1 MKQGLQLRLSQQLAM
16 TPQLQQAIR
25 LLQLSTLEL
34 QQELQQALE
43 SNPLLEQ
50 TDIHDEIA
58 TQETQD
64 SEGLDTAEALEQKE
78 MPDELPLDA
87 SWDEIYT
94 AGTPSGT
101 GTDYIDDELPVYQG
115 ETTQSLQ
122 DYLMWQVELTPF
134 SDTDRAIAT
143 AIVDAVDDTGYL
155 TVTVQDILDGMGDS
169 DGDIGL
175 EEIEAVLKR
184 VQRFD
189 PVGVAARDLRDCLL
203 IQLSQFSAETPFLA
217 QARQIVSDH
226 LDLLAN
232 HDFRS
237 LMRVTRLKEDVLK
250 EAVNLIQSLDP
261 RPGQSIQTGEPEYV
275 IPDVLVRKHN
285 GRWTVELNADSI
297 PRLKINQQY
306 AAMSGSARN
315 ESDSQFIRSNLQEA
329 KWLIKSLESRN
340 DTLLRVSRCIVEQQ
354 QAFFEQGEEYMKPM
368 VLADIAQAVE
378 MHESTIS
385 RVTTQKY
392 LHSPRGIFEL
402 KYFFS
407 SHVNTEGGGEASS
420 TAIRALVKKL
430 IAAENPAKPLSDS
443 KLTSMLSEQ
452 GSWWPAVPL
461 RSIENLYPYRRQTSA
476 NSWSDPTDKEDTMQ
490 LNITGQNVE
499 ITEALREFVNT
510 KFAKLEQYFERI
522 NQVYIVLKVE
532 KVTQVADATLHVNGG
547 ELHASSEG
555 QDMYA
560 AIDGLIDKLARQL
573 TKHKD
578 KLKQH

>member
-50 TDIHDEIA
+50 IDTHEEID
-58 TQETQD
+58 TRETQD
-64 SEGLDTAEALEQKE
+64 SETLDTADALEQKE
-78 MPDELPLDA
+78 MPEELPLDA
-87 SWDEIYT
+87 SWDTIYT

-101 GTDYIDDELPVYQG
+101 SGDYIDDELPVYQG
-115 ETTQSLQ
+115 ETTQTLQ
-122 DYLMWQVELTPF
+122 DYLMWQVELIPF

-143 AIVDAVDDTGYL
+143 SIVDAVDETGYL
-155 TVTVQDILDGMGDS
+155 TVPLEDILESMGD
-169 DGDIGL
+169 
-175 EEIEAVLKR
+175 EEIDIDEVEAVLKR
-184 VQRFD
+184 IQRFD
-189 PVGVAARDLRDCLL
+189 PVGVAAKDLRDCLL
-203 IQLSQFSAETPFLA
+203 IQLSQFDKTTPWLEE
-217 QARQIVSDH
+217 ARLIISDH

-232 HDFRS
+232 HDFRT

-285 GRWTVELNADSI
+285 GHWTVELNSDSI
-297 PRLKINQQY
+297 PRLQINQHY
-306 AAMSGSARN
+306 ASMCNNARN
-315 ESDSQFIRSNLQEA
+315 DGDSQFIRSNLQDA

-443 KLTSMLSEQ
+443 KLTSLLSEQ
-452 GSWWPAVPL
+452 GIMVARRTVAKYRESL
-461 RSIENLYPYRRQTSA
+461 SIPPSNQR
-476 NSWSDPTDKEDTMQ
+476 KQ
-490 LNITGQNVE
+490 LV
-499 ITEALREFVNT
+499 
-510 KFAKLEQYFERI
+510 
-522 NQVYIVLKVE
+522 
-532 KVTQVADATLHVNGG
+532 
-547 ELHASSEG
+547 
-555 QDMYA
+555 
-560 AIDGLIDKLARQL
+560 
-573 TKHKD
+573 
-578 KLKQH
+578 

>member
-50 TDIHDEIA
+50 IDTHEEID
-58 TQETQD
+58 TRETQD
-64 SEGLDTAEALEQKE
+64 SETLDTADALEQKE
-78 MPDELPLDA
+78 MPEELPLDA
-87 SWDEIYT
+87 SWDTIYT
-94 AGTPSGT
+94 AGTPSGAS
-101 GTDYIDDELPVYQG
+101 GDYIDDELPVYQG
-115 ETTQSLQ
+115 ETTQTLQ
-122 DYLMWQVELTPF
+122 DYLMWQVQLTPF

-143 AIVDAVDDTGYL
+143 SIVDAVDETGYL
-155 TVTVQDILDGMGDS
+155 TVPLEDILESIGD
-169 DGDIGL
+169 
-175 EEIEAVLKR
+175 EEIDIDEVEAVLKR
-184 VQRFD
+184 IQRFD
-189 PVGVAARDLRDCLL
+189 PVGVAAKDLRDCLL
-203 IQLSQFSAETPFLA
+203 IQLSQFDKTTPWLEE
-217 QARQIVSDH
+217 ARLIISDH

-232 HDFRS
+232 HDFRT

-285 GRWTVELNADSI
+285 GHWTVELNSDSI
-297 PRLKINQQY
+297 PRLQINQHY
-306 AAMSGSARN
+306 ASMCNNARN
-315 ESDSQFIRSNLQEA
+315 DGDSQFIRSNLQDA

-443 KLTSMLSEQ
+443 KLTSLLSEQ
-452 GSWWPAVPL
+452 GIMVARRTVAKYRESL
-461 RSIENLYPYRRQTSA
+461 SIPPSNQR
-476 NSWSDPTDKEDTMQ
+476 KQ
-490 LNITGQNVE
+490 LV
-499 ITEALREFVNT
+499 
-510 KFAKLEQYFERI
+510 
-522 NQVYIVLKVE
+522 
-532 KVTQVADATLHVNGG
+532 
-547 ELHASSEG
+547 
-555 QDMYA
+555 
-560 AIDGLIDKLARQL
+560 
-573 TKHKD
+573 
-578 KLKQH
+578 

>member
-50 TDIHDEIA
+50 IDTHEEID
-58 TQETQD
+58 TRETQD
-64 SEGLDTAEALEQKE
+64 SETLDTADALEQKE
-78 MPDELPLDA
+78 MPEELPLDA
-87 SWDEIYT
+87 SWDTIYT

-101 GTDYIDDELPVYQG
+101 SGDYIDDELPVYQG
-115 ETTQSLQ
+115 ETTQTLQ
-122 DYLMWQVELTPF
+122 DYLMRQVELTPF

-143 AIVDAVDDTGYL
+143 SIVDAVDDTGYL
-155 TVTVQDILDGMGDS
+155 TVPLEDILESMGD
-169 DGDIGL
+169 
-175 EEIEAVLKR
+175 EEIDIDEVEAVLKR
-184 VQRFD
+184 IQRFD
-189 PVGVAARDLRDCLL
+189 PVGVAAKDLRDCLL
-203 IQLSQFSAETPFLA
+203 IQLSQFDKTTPWLEE
-217 QARQIVSDH
+217 ARLIISDH

-232 HDFRS
+232 HDFRT

-285 GRWTVELNADSI
+285 GHWTVELNSDSI
-297 PRLKINQQY
+297 PRLQINQHY
-306 AAMSGSARN
+306 ASMCNNARN
-315 ESDSQFIRSNLQEA
+315 DGDSQFIRSNLQDA

-443 KLTSMLSEQ
+443 KLTSLLSEQ
-452 GSWWPAVPL
+452 GIMVARRTVAKYRESL
-461 RSIENLYPYRRQTSA
+461 SIPPSNQR
-476 NSWSDPTDKEDTMQ
+476 KQ
-490 LNITGQNVE
+490 LV
-499 ITEALREFVNT
+499 
-510 KFAKLEQYFERI
+510 
-522 NQVYIVLKVE
+522 
-532 KVTQVADATLHVNGG
+532 
-547 ELHASSEG
+547 
-555 QDMYA
+555 
-560 AIDGLIDKLARQL
+560 
-573 TKHKD
+573 
-578 KLKQH
+578 

>member
-50 TDIHDEIA
+50 IDTHEEID
-58 TQETQD
+58 TRETQD
-64 SEGLDTAEALEQKE
+64 SETLDTADALEQKE
-78 MPDELPLDA
+78 MPEELPLDA
-87 SWDEIYT
+87 SWDTIYT

-101 GTDYIDDELPVYQG
+101 SGDYIDDELPIYQG
-115 ETTQSLQ
+115 ETTQTLQ

-143 AIVDAVDDTGYL
+143 SIVDAVDDTGYL
-155 TVTVQDILDGMGDS
+155 TVPLEDILESMGD
-169 DGDIGL
+169 
-175 EEIEAVLKR
+175 EEIDIDEVEAVLKR
-184 VQRFD
+184 IQRFD
-189 PVGVAARDLRDCLL
+189 PVGVAAKDLRDCLL
-203 IQLSQFSAETPFLA
+203 IQLSQFDKTTPWLEE
-217 QARQIVSDH
+217 ARLIISDH

-232 HDFRS
+232 HDFRT

-285 GRWTVELNADSI
+285 GHWTVELNSDSI
-297 PRLKINQQY
+297 PRLQINQHY
-306 AAMSGSARN
+306 ASMCNNARN
-315 ESDSQFIRSNLQEA
+315 DGDSQFIRSNLQDA

-385 RVTTQKY
+385 RVTTQ
-392 LHSPRGIFEL
+392 
-402 KYFFS
+402 
-407 SHVNTEGGGEASS
+407 NTCIVHEAF
-420 TAIRALVKKL
+420 
-430 IAAENPAKPLSDS
+430 
-443 KLTSMLSEQ
+443 
-452 GSWWPAVPL
+452 
-461 RSIENLYPYRRQTSA
+461 
-476 NSWSDPTDKEDTMQ
+476 
-490 LNITGQNVE
+490 LN
-499 ITEALREFVNT
+499 
-510 KFAKLEQYFERI
+510 
-522 NQVYIVLKVE
+522 
-532 KVTQVADATLHVNGG
+532 
-547 ELHASSEG
+547 
-555 QDMYA
+555 
-560 AIDGLIDKLARQL
+560 
-573 TKHKD
+573 
-578 KLKQH
+578 

>member
-50 TDIHDEIA
+50 IDTHEEID
-58 TQETQD
+58 TRETQD
-64 SEGLDTAEALEQKE
+64 SETLDTADALEQKE
-78 MPDELPLDA
+78 MPEELPLDA
-87 SWDEIYT
+87 SWDTIYT

-101 GTDYIDDELPVYQG
+101 SGDYIDDELPVYQG
-115 ETTQSLQ
+115 ETTQTLQ

-143 AIVDAVDDTGYL
+143 SIVDAVDDTGYL
-155 TVTVQDILDGMGDS
+155 TVPLEDILESMGD
-169 DGDIGL
+169 
-175 EEIEAVLKR
+175 EEIDIDEVEALLKR
-184 VQRFD
+184 IQRFD
-189 PVGVAARDLRDCLL
+189 PVGVAAKDLRDCLL
-203 IQLSQFSAETPFLA
+203 IQLSQFDKTTPWLEE
-217 QARQIVSDH
+217 ARLIISDH

-232 HDFRS
+232 HDFRT

-285 GRWTVELNADSI
+285 GHWTVELNSDSI
-297 PRLKINQQY
+297 PRLQINQHY
-306 AAMSGSARN
+306 ASMCNNARN
-315 ESDSQFIRSNLQEA
+315 DGDSQFIRSNLQDA

-443 KLTSMLSEQ
+443 KLTSLLSEQ
-452 GSWWPAVPL
+452 GIMVARRTVAKYRESL
-461 RSIENLYPYRRQTSA
+461 SIPPSNQR
-476 NSWSDPTDKEDTMQ
+476 KQ
-490 LNITGQNVE
+490 LV
-499 ITEALREFVNT
+499 
-510 KFAKLEQYFERI
+510 
-522 NQVYIVLKVE
+522 
-532 KVTQVADATLHVNGG
+532 
-547 ELHASSEG
+547 
-555 QDMYA
+555 
-560 AIDGLIDKLARQL
+560 
-573 TKHKD
+573 
-578 KLKQH
+578 

>member
-50 TDIHDEIA
+50 IDTHEEID
-58 TQETQD
+58 TRETQD
-64 SEGLDTAEALEQKE
+64 SETLDTADALEQKE
-78 MPDELPLDA
+78 MPEELPLDA
-87 SWDEIYT
+87 SWDTIYT

-101 GTDYIDDELPVYQG
+101 SGDYIDDELPVYQG
-115 ETTQSLQ
+115 ETTQTLQ

-143 AIVDAVDDTGYL
+143 SIVDAVDETGYL
-155 TVTVQDILDGMGDS
+155 TVPLEDILESIGD
-169 DGDIGL
+169 
-175 EEIEAVLKR
+175 EEIDIDEVESVLKR
-184 VQRFD
+184 IQRFD
-189 PVGVAARDLRDCLL
+189 PVGVAAKDLRDCLL
-203 IQLSQFSAETPFLA
+203 IQLSQFDKTTPWLEE
-217 QARQIVSDH
+217 ARLIISDH

-232 HDFRS
+232 HDFRT

-285 GRWTVELNADSI
+285 GHWTVELNSDSI
-297 PRLKINQQY
+297 PRLQINQHY
-306 AAMSGSARN
+306 ASMCNNARN
-315 ESDSQFIRSNLQEA
+315 DGDSQFIRSNLQDA

-443 KLTSMLSEQ
+443 KLTSLLSEQ
-452 GSWWPAVPL
+452 GIMVARRTVAKYRESL
-461 RSIENLYPYRRQTSA
+461 SIPPSNQR
-476 NSWSDPTDKEDTMQ
+476 KQ
-490 LNITGQNVE
+490 LV
-499 ITEALREFVNT
+499 
-510 KFAKLEQYFERI
+510 
-522 NQVYIVLKVE
+522 
-532 KVTQVADATLHVNGG
+532 
-547 ELHASSEG
+547 
-555 QDMYA
+555 
-560 AIDGLIDKLARQL
+560 
-573 TKHKD
+573 
-578 KLKQH
+578 

>member
-50 TDIHDEIA
+50 IDTHEEID
-58 TQETQD
+58 TRETQD
-64 SEGLDTAEALEQKE
+64 SETLDTADALEQKE
-78 MPDELPLDA
+78 MPEELPLDA
-87 SWDEIYT
+87 SWDTIYT

-101 GTDYIDDELPVYQG
+101 SGDYIDDELPVYQG
-115 ETTQSLQ
+115 ETTQTLQ

-143 AIVDAVDDTGYL
+143 SIVDAVDDTGYL
-155 TVTVQDILDGMGDS
+155 TVPLEDILESMGD
-169 DGDIGL
+169 
-175 EEIEAVLKR
+175 EEIDIDEVEAVLKR
-184 VQRFD
+184 IQRFD
-189 PVGVAARDLRDCLL
+189 PVGVAAKDLRDCLL
-203 IQLSQFSAETPFLA
+203 IQLSQFDKTTPWLEE
-217 QARQIVSDH
+217 ARLIISDH

-232 HDFRS
+232 HDFRT

-285 GRWTVELNADSI
+285 GHWTVELNSDSI
-297 PRLKINQQY
+297 PRLQINQHY
-306 AAMSGSARN
+306 ASMCNNARN
-315 ESDSQFIRSNLQEA
+315 DGDSQFIRSNLQDA

-430 IAAENPAKPLSDS
+430 IVAENPAKPLSDS
-443 KLTSMLSEQ
+443 KLTSLLSEQ
-452 GSWWPAVPL
+452 GIMVARRTVAKYRESL
-461 RSIENLYPYRRQTSA
+461 SIPPSNQR
-476 NSWSDPTDKEDTMQ
+476 KQ
-490 LNITGQNVE
+490 LV
-499 ITEALREFVNT
+499 
-510 KFAKLEQYFERI
+510 
-522 NQVYIVLKVE
+522 
-532 KVTQVADATLHVNGG
+532 
-547 ELHASSEG
+547 
-555 QDMYA
+555 
-560 AIDGLIDKLARQL
+560 
-573 TKHKD
+573 
-578 KLKQH
+578 

>member
-50 TDIHDEIA
+50 IDTHEEID
-58 TQETQD
+58 TRETQD
-64 SEGLDTAEALEQKE
+64 SETLDTADALEQKE
-78 MPDELPLDA
+78 MPEELPLDA
-87 SWDEIYT
+87 SWDTIYT

-101 GTDYIDDELPVYQG
+101 SGDYIDDELPVYQG
-115 ETTQSLQ
+115 ETTQTLQ

-143 AIVDAVDDTGYL
+143 SIVDAVDETGYL
-155 TVTVQDILDGMGDS
+155 TVPLEDILESIGD
-169 DGDIGL
+169 
-175 EEIEAVLKR
+175 EEIDIDEVEAVLKR
-184 VQRFD
+184 IQRFD
-189 PVGVAARDLRDCLL
+189 PVGVAAKDLRDCLL
-203 IQLSQFSAETPFLA
+203 IQLSQFDKTTPWLEE
-217 QARQIVSDH
+217 ARLIISDH

-232 HDFRS
+232 HDFRT

-285 GRWTVELNADSI
+285 GHWTIELNSDSI
-297 PRLKINQQY
+297 PRLQINQHY
-306 AAMSGSARN
+306 ASMCNNARN
-315 ESDSQFIRSNLQEA
+315 DGDSQFIRSNLQDA

-443 KLTSMLSEQ
+443 KLTSLLSEQ
-452 GSWWPAVPL
+452 GIMVARRTVAKYRESL
-461 RSIENLYPYRRQTSA
+461 SIPPSNQR
-476 NSWSDPTDKEDTMQ
+476 KQ
-490 LNITGQNVE
+490 LV
-499 ITEALREFVNT
+499 
-510 KFAKLEQYFERI
+510 
-522 NQVYIVLKVE
+522 
-532 KVTQVADATLHVNGG
+532 
-547 ELHASSEG
+547 
-555 QDMYA
+555 
-560 AIDGLIDKLARQL
+560 
-573 TKHKD
+573 
-578 KLKQH
+578 

>member
-50 TDIHDEIA
+50 IDTHEEID
-58 TQETQD
+58 TRETQD
-64 SEGLDTAEALEQKE
+64 SETLDTADALEQKE
-78 MPDELPLDA
+78 MPEELPLDA
-87 SWDEIYT
+87 SWDTIYT

-101 GTDYIDDELPVYQG
+101 SGDYIDDELPVYQG
-115 ETTQSLQ
+115 ETTQTLQ

-143 AIVDAVDDTGYL
+143 SIVDAVDDTGYL
-155 TVTVQDILDGMGDS
+155 TVPLEDILESMGD
-169 DGDIGL
+169 
-175 EEIEAVLKR
+175 EEIDIDEVEAVLKR
-184 VQRFD
+184 IQRFD
-189 PVGVAARDLRDCLL
+189 PVGVAAKDLRDCLL
-203 IQLSQFSAETPFLA
+203 IQLSQFDKNTPWLEE
-217 QARQIVSDH
+217 ARLIISDH

-232 HDFRS
+232 HDFRT

-285 GRWTVELNADSI
+285 GHWTVELNSDSI
-297 PRLKINQQY
+297 PRLQINQHY
-306 AAMSGSARN
+306 ASMCNNARN
-315 ESDSQFIRSNLQEA
+315 DDDSQFIRSNLQDA

-443 KLTSMLSEQ
+443 KLTSLLSEQ
-452 GSWWPAVPL
+452 GIMVARRTVAKYRESL
-461 RSIENLYPYRRQTSA
+461 SIPPSNQR
-476 NSWSDPTDKEDTMQ
+476 KQ
-490 LNITGQNVE
+490 LV
-499 ITEALREFVNT
+499 
-510 KFAKLEQYFERI
+510 
-522 NQVYIVLKVE
+522 
-532 KVTQVADATLHVNGG
+532 
-547 ELHASSEG
+547 
-555 QDMYA
+555 
-560 AIDGLIDKLARQL
+560 
-573 TKHKD
+573 
-578 KLKQH
+578 

>member
-50 TDIHDEIA
+50 IDTHEEID
-58 TQETQD
+58 TRETQD
-64 SEGLDTAEALEQKE
+64 SETLDTADALEQKE
-78 MPDELPLDA
+78 MPEELPLDA
-87 SWDEIYT
+87 SWDTIYT

-101 GTDYIDDELPVYQG
+101 SGDYIDDELPVYQG
-115 ETTQSLQ
+115 ETTQTLQ

-143 AIVDAVDDTGYL
+143 SIVDAVDDTGYL
-155 TVTVQDILDGMGDS
+155 TVPLEDILESMGD
-169 DGDIGL
+169 
-175 EEIEAVLKR
+175 EEIDIDEVEAVLKR
-184 VQRFD
+184 IQRFD
-189 PVGVAARDLRDCLL
+189 PVGVAAKDLRDCLL
-203 IQLSQFSAETPFLA
+203 IQLSQFDKTTPWLEE
-217 QARQIVSDH
+217 ARLIISDH

-232 HDFRS
+232 HDFRT

-285 GRWTVELNADSI
+285 GHWTVELNSDSI
-297 PRLKINQQY
+297 PRLQINQHY
-306 AAMSGSARN
+306 ASMCNNARN
-315 ESDSQFIRSNLQEA
+315 DGDSQFIRSNLQDA

-443 KLTSMLSEQ
+443 KLTSLLSEQ
-452 GSWWPAVPL
+452 GIMVARRTVAKYRESL
-461 RSIENLYPYRRQTSA
+461 SIPPSNQRKQLV
-476 NSWSDPTDKEDTMQ
+476 DPTDKEDTMQ
-490 LNITGQNVE
+490 LNITGNNVE
-499 ITEALREFVNT
+499 ITEALREFVT
-510 KFAKLEQYFERI
+510 AKFAKLEQYFDRI
-522 NQVYIVLKVE
+522 NQVYVVLKVE
-532 KVTQVADATLHVNGG
+532 KVTHTSDATLHVNGG
-547 ELHASSEG
+547 EIHASAEG

>member
-50 TDIHDEIA
+50 IDTHEEID
-58 TQETQD
+58 TRETQD
-64 SEGLDTAEALEQKE
+64 SETLDTADALEQKE
-78 MPDELPLDA
+78 MPEELPLDA
-87 SWDEIYT
+87 SWDTIYT

-101 GTDYIDDELPVYQG
+101 SGDYIDDELPVYQG
-115 ETTQSLQ
+115 ETTQTLQ

-143 AIVDAVDDTGYL
+143 SIVDAVDDTGYL
-155 TVTVQDILDGMGDS
+155 TVPLEDILESMGD
-169 DGDIGL
+169 
-175 EEIEAVLKR
+175 EEIDIDEVEAVLKR
-184 VQRFD
+184 IQRFET
-189 PVGVAARDLRDCLL
+189 VGVAAKDLRDCLL
-203 IQLSQFSAETPFLA
+203 IQLSPFDKATPWLEE
-217 QARQIVSDH
+217 ARLIISDH

-232 HDFRS
+232 HDFRT

-285 GRWTVELNADSI
+285 GHWTVELNSDSI
-297 PRLKINQQY
+297 PRLQINQHY
-306 AAMSGSARN
+306 ASMCNNARN
-315 ESDSQFIRSNLQEA
+315 DGDSQFIRSNLQDA

-443 KLTSMLSEQ
+443 KLTSLLSEQ
-452 GSWWPAVPL
+452 GIMVARRTVAKYRESL
-461 RSIENLYPYRRQTSA
+461 SIPPSNQR
-476 NSWSDPTDKEDTMQ
+476 KQ
-490 LNITGQNVE
+490 LV
-499 ITEALREFVNT
+499 
-510 KFAKLEQYFERI
+510 
-522 NQVYIVLKVE
+522 
-532 KVTQVADATLHVNGG
+532 
-547 ELHASSEG
+547 
-555 QDMYA
+555 
-560 AIDGLIDKLARQL
+560 
-573 TKHKD
+573 
-578 KLKQH
+578 

>member
-50 TDIHDEIA
+50 IDTHEEID
-58 TQETQD
+58 TRETQD
-64 SEGLDTAEALEQKE
+64 SETLDTADALEQKE
-78 MPDELPLDA
+78 MPEELPLDA
-87 SWDEIYT
+87 SWDTIYT

-101 GTDYIDDELPVYQG
+101 SGDYIDDELPVYQG
-115 ETTQSLQ
+115 ETTQTLQ

-143 AIVDAVDDTGYL
+143 SIVDAVDDTGYL
-155 TVTVQDILDGMGDS
+155 TVPLEDILESMGD
-169 DGDIGL
+169 
-175 EEIEAVLKR
+175 EEIDIDEVEAVLKR
-184 VQRFD
+184 IQRFD
-189 PVGVAARDLRDCLL
+189 PVGVAAKDLRDCLL
-203 IQLSQFSAETPFLA
+203 IQLSQFDKTTPWLEE
-217 QARQIVSDH
+217 ARLIISDH

-232 HDFRS
+232 HDFRT

-285 GRWTVELNADSI
+285 GHWTVELNSDSI
-297 PRLKINQQY
+297 PRLQINQHY
-306 AAMSGSARN
+306 ASMCNNARN
-315 ESDSQFIRSNLQEA
+315 DGDSQFIRSNLQDA

-443 KLTSMLSEQ
+443 KLTDRKS
-452 GSWWPAVPL
+452 V
-461 RSIENLYPYRRQTSA
+461 
-476 NSWSDPTDKEDTMQ
+476 
-490 LNITGQNVE
+490 V
-499 ITEALREFVNT
+499 
-510 KFAKLEQYFERI
+510 
-522 NQVYIVLKVE
+522 
-532 KVTQVADATLHVNGG
+532 
-547 ELHASSEG
+547 
-555 QDMYA
+555 
-560 AIDGLIDKLARQL
+560 
-573 TKHKD
+573 
-578 KLKQH
+578 

>member
-50 TDIHDEIA
+50 IDTHEEID
-58 TQETQD
+58 TRETQD
-64 SEGLDTAEALEQKE
+64 SETLDTADALEQKE
-78 MPDELPLDA
+78 MPEELPLDA
-87 SWDEIYT
+87 SWDTIYT

-101 GTDYIDDELPVYQG
+101 SGDYIDDELPVYQG
-115 ETTQSLQ
+115 ETTQTLQ

-143 AIVDAVDDTGYL
+143 SIVDAVDDTGYL
-155 TVTVQDILDGMGDS
+155 TVPLEDILESMGD
-169 DGDIGL
+169 
-175 EEIEAVLKR
+175 EEIDIDEVEAVLKR
-184 VQRFD
+184 IQRFD
-189 PVGVAARDLRDCLL
+189 PVGVAAKDLRDCLL
-203 IQLSQFSAETPFLA
+203 IQLSQFDKTTPWLEE
-217 QARQIVSDH
+217 ARLIISDH

-232 HDFRS
+232 HDFRT

-261 RPGQSIQTGEPEYV
+261 RPGQSIQAGEPEYV

-285 GRWTVELNADSI
+285 GHWTVELNSDSI
-297 PRLKINQQY
+297 PRLQINQHY
-306 AAMSGSARN
+306 ASMCNNARN
-315 ESDSQFIRSNLQEA
+315 DGDSQFIRSNLQDA

-443 KLTSMLSEQ
+443 KLTSLLSEQ
-452 GSWWPAVPL
+452 GIMVARRTVAKYRESL
-461 RSIENLYPYRRQTSA
+461 SIPPSNQR
-476 NSWSDPTDKEDTMQ
+476 KQ
-490 LNITGQNVE
+490 LV
-499 ITEALREFVNT
+499 
-510 KFAKLEQYFERI
+510 
-522 NQVYIVLKVE
+522 
-532 KVTQVADATLHVNGG
+532 
-547 ELHASSEG
+547 
-555 QDMYA
+555 
-560 AIDGLIDKLARQL
+560 
-573 TKHKD
+573 
-578 KLKQH
+578 

>member
-50 TDIHDEIA
+50 IDTHEEID
-58 TQETQD
+58 TRETQD
-64 SEGLDTAEALEQKE
+64 SETLDTADALEQKE
-78 MPDELPLDA
+78 MPEELPLDA
-87 SWDEIYT
+87 SWDTIYT

-101 GTDYIDDELPVYQG
+101 SGDYIDDELPVYQG
-115 ETTQSLQ
+115 ETTQTLQ
-122 DYLMWQVELTPF
+122 DYLMSQVELTPF

-143 AIVDAVDDTGYL
+143 SIVDAVDDTGYL
-155 TVTVQDILDGMGDS
+155 TVPLEDILESMGD
-169 DGDIGL
+169 
-175 EEIEAVLKR
+175 EEIDIDEVEAVLKR
-184 VQRFD
+184 IQRFD
-189 PVGVAARDLRDCLL
+189 PVGVAAKDLRDCLL
-203 IQLSQFSAETPFLA
+203 IQLSQFDKTTPWLEE
-217 QARQIVSDH
+217 ARLIISDH

-232 HDFRS
+232 HDFRT

-285 GRWTVELNADSI
+285 GHWTVELNSDSI
-297 PRLKINQQY
+297 PRLQINQHY
-306 AAMSGSARN
+306 ASMCNNARN
-315 ESDSQFIRSNLQEA
+315 DGDSQFIRSNLQDA

-443 KLTSMLSEQ
+443 KLTSLLSEQ
-452 GSWWPAVPL
+452 GIMVARRTVAKYRESL
-461 RSIENLYPYRRQTSA
+461 SIPPSNQR
-476 NSWSDPTDKEDTMQ
+476 KQ
-490 LNITGQNVE
+490 LV
-499 ITEALREFVNT
+499 
-510 KFAKLEQYFERI
+510 
-522 NQVYIVLKVE
+522 
-532 KVTQVADATLHVNGG
+532 
-547 ELHASSEG
+547 
-555 QDMYA
+555 
-560 AIDGLIDKLARQL
+560 
-573 TKHKD
+573 
-578 KLKQH
+578 

>member
-50 TDIHDEIA
+50 IDTHEEID
-58 TQETQD
+58 TRETQD
-64 SEGLDTAEALEQKE
+64 SETLDTADALEQKE
-78 MPDELPLDA
+78 MPEELPLDA
-87 SWDEIYT
+87 SWDTIYT

-101 GTDYIDDELPVYQG
+101 SGDYIDDELPVYQG
-115 ETTQSLQ
+115 ETTQTLQ

-143 AIVDAVDDTGYL
+143 SIVDAVDDTGYL
-155 TVTVQDILDGMGDS
+155 TVPLEDILESMGD
-169 DGDIGL
+169 
-175 EEIEAVLKR
+175 EEIDIDEVEAVLKR
-184 VQRFD
+184 IQRFD
-189 PVGVAARDLRDCLL
+189 PVGVAAKDLRDCLL
-203 IQLSQFSAETPFLA
+203 IQLSQVDKTTPWLEE
-217 QARQIVSDH
+217 ARLIISDH

-232 HDFRS
+232 HDFRT

-285 GRWTVELNADSI
+285 GHWTVELNSDSI
-297 PRLKINQQY
+297 PRLQINQHY
-306 AAMSGSARN
+306 ASMCNNARN
-315 ESDSQFIRSNLQEA
+315 DGDSQFIRSNLQDA

-443 KLTSMLSEQ
+443 KLTSLLSEQ
-452 GSWWPAVPL
+452 GIMVARRTVAKYRESL
-461 RSIENLYPYRRQTSA
+461 SIPPSNQR
-476 NSWSDPTDKEDTMQ
+476 KQ
-490 LNITGQNVE
+490 LV
-499 ITEALREFVNT
+499 
-510 KFAKLEQYFERI
+510 
-522 NQVYIVLKVE
+522 
-532 KVTQVADATLHVNGG
+532 
-547 ELHASSEG
+547 
-555 QDMYA
+555 
-560 AIDGLIDKLARQL
+560 
-573 TKHKD
+573 
-578 KLKQH
+578 

>member
-50 TDIHDEIA
+50 IDTHEEID
-58 TQETQD
+58 TRGTQD
-64 SEGLDTAEALEQKE
+64 SETLDTADALEQKE
-78 MPDELPLDA
+78 MPEELPLDA
-87 SWDEIYT
+87 SWDTIYT

-101 GTDYIDDELPVYQG
+101 SGDYIDDELPVYQG
-115 ETTQSLQ
+115 ETTQTLQ

-143 AIVDAVDDTGYL
+143 SIVDAVDDTGYL
-155 TVTVQDILDGMGDS
+155 TVPLEDILESMGD
-169 DGDIGL
+169 
-175 EEIEAVLKR
+175 EEIDIDEVEAVLKR
-184 VQRFD
+184 IQRFD
-189 PVGVAARDLRDCLL
+189 PVGVAAKDLRDCLL
-203 IQLSQFSAETPFLA
+203 IQLSQFDKTTPWLEE
-217 QARQIVSDH
+217 ARLIISDH

-232 HDFRS
+232 HDFRT

-285 GRWTVELNADSI
+285 GHWTVELNSDSI
-297 PRLKINQQY
+297 PRLQINQHY
-306 AAMSGSARN
+306 ASMCNNARN
-315 ESDSQFIRSNLQEA
+315 DGDSQFIRSNLQDA

-443 KLTSMLSEQ
+443 KLTSLLSEQ
-452 GSWWPAVPL
+452 GIMVARRTVAKYRESL
-461 RSIENLYPYRRQTSA
+461 SIPPSNQR
-476 NSWSDPTDKEDTMQ
+476 KQ
-490 LNITGQNVE
+490 LV
-499 ITEALREFVNT
+499 
-510 KFAKLEQYFERI
+510 
-522 NQVYIVLKVE
+522 
-532 KVTQVADATLHVNGG
+532 
-547 ELHASSEG
+547 
-555 QDMYA
+555 
-560 AIDGLIDKLARQL
+560 
-573 TKHKD
+573 
-578 KLKQH
+578 

>member
-50 TDIHDEIA
+50 IDTHEEID
-58 TQETQD
+58 TRETQD
-64 SEGLDTAEALEQKE
+64 SETLDTADALEQKE
-78 MPDELPLDA
+78 MPEELPLDA
-87 SWDEIYT
+87 SWDTIYT

-101 GTDYIDDELPVYQG
+101 SGDYIDDELPVYQG
-115 ETTQSLQ
+115 ETTQTLQ

-143 AIVDAVDDTGYL
+143 SIVDAVDETGYL
-155 TVTVQDILDGMGDS
+155 TVPLEDILESIGD
-169 DGDIGL
+169 
-175 EEIEAVLKR
+175 EEIDIDEVEAVLKR
-184 VQRFD
+184 IQRFD
-189 PVGVAARDLRDCLL
+189 PVGVAAKDLRDCLL
-203 IQLSQFSAETPFLA
+203 IQLSQFDKTTPWLEE
-217 QARQIVSDH
+217 ARLIISDH

-232 HDFRS
+232 HDFRT
-237 LMRVTRLKEDVLK
+237 LMRITRLKEDVLK

-285 GRWTVELNADSI
+285 GHWTVELNSDSI
-297 PRLKINQQY
+297 PRLQINQHY
-306 AAMSGSARN
+306 ASMCNNARN
-315 ESDSQFIRSNLQEA
+315 DGDSQFIRSNLQDA

-443 KLTSMLSEQ
+443 KLTSLLSEQ
-452 GSWWPAVPL
+452 GIMVARRTVAKYQESL
-461 RSIENLYPYRRQTSA
+461 SIPPSNQR
-476 NSWSDPTDKEDTMQ
+476 KQ
-490 LNITGQNVE
+490 LV
-499 ITEALREFVNT
+499 
-510 KFAKLEQYFERI
+510 
-522 NQVYIVLKVE
+522 
-532 KVTQVADATLHVNGG
+532 
-547 ELHASSEG
+547 
-555 QDMYA
+555 
-560 AIDGLIDKLARQL
+560 
-573 TKHKD
+573 
-578 KLKQH
+578 

>member
-50 TDIHDEIA
+50 IDTHEEID
-58 TQETQD
+58 TRETQD
-64 SEGLDTAEALEQKE
+64 SETLDTADALEQKE
-78 MPDELPLDA
+78 MPEELPLDA
-87 SWDEIYT
+87 SWDTIYT

-101 GTDYIDDELPVYQG
+101 SGDYIDDELPVYQG
-115 ETTQSLQ
+115 ETTQTLQ

-143 AIVDAVDDTGYL
+143 SIVDAVDDTGYL
-155 TVTVQDILDGMGDS
+155 TVPLEDILESMGD
-169 DGDIGL
+169 
-175 EEIEAVLKR
+175 EEIDIDEVEAVLKR
-184 VQRFD
+184 IQRFD
-189 PVGVAARDLRDCLL
+189 PVGVAAKDLRDCLL
-203 IQLSQFSAETPFLA
+203 IQLSQFDKTTPWLEE
-217 QARQIVSDH
+217 ARLIISDH

-232 HDFRS
+232 HDFRT

-285 GRWTVELNADSI
+285 GHWTVELNSDSI
-297 PRLKINQQY
+297 PRLQINQHY
-306 AAMSGSARN
+306 ASMCNNARN
-315 ESDSQFIRSNLQEA
+315 DGDSQFIRSNLQDA

-443 KLTSMLSEQ
+443 KLTSLLSEQ
-452 GSWWPAVPL
+452 GIMVARRTVAKYGESL
-461 RSIENLYPYRRQTSA
+461 SIPPSNQR
-476 NSWSDPTDKEDTMQ
+476 KQ
-490 LNITGQNVE
+490 LV
-499 ITEALREFVNT
+499 
-510 KFAKLEQYFERI
+510 
-522 NQVYIVLKVE
+522 
-532 KVTQVADATLHVNGG
+532 
-547 ELHASSEG
+547 
-555 QDMYA
+555 
-560 AIDGLIDKLARQL
+560 
-573 TKHKD
+573 
-578 KLKQH
+578 

>member
-50 TDIHDEIA
+50 IDTHEEID
-58 TQETQD
+58 TRETQD
-64 SEGLDTAEALEQKE
+64 SETLDTADALEQKE
-78 MPDELPLDA
+78 MPEELPLDA
-87 SWDEIYT
+87 SWDTIYT

-101 GTDYIDDELPVYQG
+101 SGDYIDDELPVYQG
-115 ETTQSLQ
+115 ETTQTLQ

-143 AIVDAVDDTGYL
+143 SIVDAVDDTGYL
-155 TVTVQDILDGMGDS
+155 TVPLEDILESMGD
-169 DGDIGL
+169 
-175 EEIEAVLKR
+175 EEIDIDEVEAVLKR
-184 VQRFD
+184 IQRFD
-189 PVGVAARDLRDCLL
+189 PVGVAAKDLRDCLL
-203 IQLSQFSAETPFLA
+203 IQLSQFDKTTPWLEE
-217 QARQIVSDH
+217 ARLIISDH

-232 HDFRS
+232 HDFRT

-285 GRWTVELNADSI
+285 GHWTVELNSDSI
-297 PRLKINQQY
+297 PRLQINQHY
-306 AAMSGSARN
+306 ASMCNNARN
-315 ESDSQFIRSNLQEA
+315 DGDSQFIRSNLQDA

-354 QAFFEQGEEYMKPM
+354 QAFFQQGEEYMKPM

-443 KLTSMLSEQ
+443 KLTSLLSEQ
-452 GSWWPAVPL
+452 GIMVARRTVAKYRESL
-461 RSIENLYPYRRQTSA
+461 SIPPSNQR
-476 NSWSDPTDKEDTMQ
+476 KQ
-490 LNITGQNVE
+490 LV
-499 ITEALREFVNT
+499 
-510 KFAKLEQYFERI
+510 
-522 NQVYIVLKVE
+522 
-532 KVTQVADATLHVNGG
+532 
-547 ELHASSEG
+547 
-555 QDMYA
+555 
-560 AIDGLIDKLARQL
+560 
-573 TKHKD
+573 
-578 KLKQH
+578 

>member
-50 TDIHDEIA
+50 IDTHEEID
-58 TQETQD
+58 TRETQD
-64 SEGLDTAEALEQKE
+64 SETLDTADALEQKE
-78 MPDELPLDA
+78 MPEELPLDA
-87 SWDEIYT
+87 SWDTIYT

-101 GTDYIDDELPVYQG
+101 SGDYIDDELPIYQG
-115 ETTQSLQ
+115 ETTQTLQ

-143 AIVDAVDDTGYL
+143 SIVDAVDDTGYL
-155 TVTVQDILDGMGDS
+155 TVPLEDILESMGD
-169 DGDIGL
+169 
-175 EEIEAVLKR
+175 EEIDIDEVEAVLKR
-184 VQRFD
+184 IQRFD
-189 PVGVAARDLRDCLL
+189 PVGVAAKDLRDCLL
-203 IQLSQFSAETPFLA
+203 TQLSQFDKTTPWLEE
-217 QARQIVSDH
+217 ARLIISDH

-232 HDFRS
+232 HDFRT

-285 GRWTVELNADSI
+285 GHWTVELNSDSI
-297 PRLKINQQY
+297 PRLQINQHY
-306 AAMSGSARN
+306 ASMCNNARN
-315 ESDSQFIRSNLQEA
+315 DGDSQFIRSNLQDA

-443 KLTSMLSEQ
+443 KLTSLLSEQ
-452 GSWWPAVPL
+452 GIMVARRTVAKYRESL
-461 RSIENLYPYRRQTSA
+461 SIPPSNQR
-476 NSWSDPTDKEDTMQ
+476 KQ
-490 LNITGQNVE
+490 LV
-499 ITEALREFVNT
+499 
-510 KFAKLEQYFERI
+510 
-522 NQVYIVLKVE
+522 
-532 KVTQVADATLHVNGG
+532 
-547 ELHASSEG
+547 
-555 QDMYA
+555 
-560 AIDGLIDKLARQL
+560 
-573 TKHKD
+573 
-578 KLKQH
+578 

>member
-50 TDIHDEIA
+50 IDTHEEID
-58 TQETQD
+58 TRETQD
-64 SEGLDTAEALEQKE
+64 SETLDTADALEQKE
-78 MPDELPLDA
+78 MPEELPLDA
-87 SWDEIYT
+87 SWDTIYT

-101 GTDYIDDELPVYQG
+101 SGDYIDDELPVYQG
-115 ETTQSLQ
+115 ETTQTLQ

-143 AIVDAVDDTGYL
+143 SIVDAVDDTGYL
-155 TVTVQDILDGMGDS
+155 TVPLEDILESMGD
-169 DGDIGL
+169 
-175 EEIEAVLKR
+175 EEIDIDEVEAVLKR
-184 VQRFD
+184 IQRFD
-189 PVGVAARDLRDCLL
+189 PVGVAAKDLRDCLL
-203 IQLSQFSAETPFLA
+203 IQLSQFDKTTPWLEE
-217 QARQIVSDH
+217 ARLIISDH

-232 HDFRS
+232 HDFRT

-275 IPDVLVRKHN
+275 IPDVLVLKHN
-285 GRWTVELNADSI
+285 GHWTVELNSDSI
-297 PRLKINQQY
+297 PRLQINQHY
-306 AAMSGSARN
+306 ASMCNNARN
-315 ESDSQFIRSNLQEA
+315 DDDSQFIRSNLQDA

-443 KLTSMLSEQ
+443 KLTSLLSEQ
-452 GSWWPAVPL
+452 GIMVARRTVAKYRESL
-461 RSIENLYPYRRQTSA
+461 SIPPSNQR
-476 NSWSDPTDKEDTMQ
+476 KQ
-490 LNITGQNVE
+490 LV
-499 ITEALREFVNT
+499 
-510 KFAKLEQYFERI
+510 
-522 NQVYIVLKVE
+522 
-532 KVTQVADATLHVNGG
+532 
-547 ELHASSEG
+547 
-555 QDMYA
+555 
-560 AIDGLIDKLARQL
+560 
-573 TKHKD
+573 
-578 KLKQH
+578 

>member
-50 TDIHDEIA
+50 IDTHEEID
-58 TQETQD
+58 TRETQD
-64 SEGLDTAEALEQKE
+64 SETLDTADALEQKE
-78 MPDELPLDA
+78 MPEELPLDA
-87 SWDEIYT
+87 SWDTIYT

-101 GTDYIDDELPVYQG
+101 SGDYIDDELPVYQG
-115 ETTQSLQ
+115 ETTQTLQ

-143 AIVDAVDDTGYL
+143 SIVDAVDDTGYL
-155 TVTVQDILDGMGDS
+155 TVPLEDILESMGD
-169 DGDIGL
+169 
-175 EEIEAVLKR
+175 EEIDIDEVEAVLKR
-184 VQRFD
+184 IQRFD
-189 PVGVAARDLRDCLL
+189 PVGVAAKDLRDCLL
-203 IQLSQFSAETPFLA
+203 IQLSQFDKTTPWLEE
-217 QARQIVSDH
+217 ARLIISDH

-232 HDFRS
+232 HDFRT
-237 LMRVTRLKEDVLK
+237 LMRVPRLKEDVLK

-285 GRWTVELNADSI
+285 GHWTVELNSDSI
-297 PRLKINQQY
+297 PRLQINQHY
-306 AAMSGSARN
+306 ASMCNNARN
-315 ESDSQFIRSNLQEA
+315 DGDSQFIRSNLQDA

-443 KLTSMLSEQ
+443 KLTSLLSEQ
-452 GSWWPAVPL
+452 GIMVARRTVAKYRESL
-461 RSIENLYPYRRQTSA
+461 SIPPSNQR
-476 NSWSDPTDKEDTMQ
+476 KQ
-490 LNITGQNVE
+490 LV
-499 ITEALREFVNT
+499 
-510 KFAKLEQYFERI
+510 
-522 NQVYIVLKVE
+522 
-532 KVTQVADATLHVNGG
+532 
-547 ELHASSEG
+547 
-555 QDMYA
+555 
-560 AIDGLIDKLARQL
+560 
-573 TKHKD
+573 
-578 KLKQH
+578 

>member
-50 TDIHDEIA
+50 IDTHEEID
-58 TQETQD
+58 TRETQD
-64 SEGLDTAEALEQKE
+64 SETLDTADALEQKE
-78 MPDELPLDA
+78 MPEELPLDA
-87 SWDEIYT
+87 SWDTIYT

-101 GTDYIDDELPVYQG
+101 SGDHIDDELPVYQG
-115 ETTQSLQ
+115 ETTQTLQ

-143 AIVDAVDDTGYL
+143 SIVDAVDETGYL
-155 TVTVQDILDGMGDS
+155 TVPLEDILESIGD
-169 DGDIGL
+169 
-175 EEIEAVLKR
+175 EEIDIDEVEAVLKR
-184 VQRFD
+184 IQRFD
-189 PVGVAARDLRDCLL
+189 PVGVAAKDLRDCLL
-203 IQLSQFSAETPFLA
+203 IQLSQFDKTTPWLEE
-217 QARQIVSDH
+217 ARLIISDH

-232 HDFRS
+232 HDFRT

-285 GRWTVELNADSI
+285 GHWTVELNSDSI
-297 PRLKINQQY
+297 PRLQINQHY
-306 AAMSGSARN
+306 ASMCNNARN
-315 ESDSQFIRSNLQEA
+315 DGDSQFIRSNLQDA

-443 KLTSMLSEQ
+443 KLTSLLSEQ
-452 GSWWPAVPL
+452 GIMVARRTVAKYRESL
-461 RSIENLYPYRRQTSA
+461 SIPPSNQR
-476 NSWSDPTDKEDTMQ
+476 KQ
-490 LNITGQNVE
+490 LV
-499 ITEALREFVNT
+499 
-510 KFAKLEQYFERI
+510 
-522 NQVYIVLKVE
+522 
-532 KVTQVADATLHVNGG
+532 
-547 ELHASSEG
+547 
-555 QDMYA
+555 
-560 AIDGLIDKLARQL
+560 
-573 TKHKD
+573 
-578 KLKQH
+578 

>member
-50 TDIHDEIA
+50 IDTHEEID
-58 TQETQD
+58 TRETQD
-64 SEGLDTAEALEQKE
+64 SETLDTADALEQKE
-78 MPDELPLDA
+78 MPEELPLDA
-87 SWDEIYT
+87 SWDTIYT

-101 GTDYIDDELPVYQG
+101 SGDYIDDELPVYQG
-115 ETTQSLQ
+115 ETTQTLQ

-143 AIVDAVDDTGYL
+143 SIVDAVDDTGYL
-155 TVTVQDILDGMGDS
+155 TVPLEDILESMGD
-169 DGDIGL
+169 
-175 EEIEAVLKR
+175 EEIDIDEVEAVLKR
-184 VQRFD
+184 IQRFD
-189 PVGVAARDLRDCLL
+189 PVGVAAKDLRDCLL
-203 IQLSQFSAETPFLA
+203 IQLSQFDKTTPWLEE
-217 QARQIVSDH
+217 ARLIISDH

-232 HDFRS
+232 HDFRT

-285 GRWTVELNADSI
+285 GHWTVELNSDSI
-297 PRLKINQQY
+297 PRLQINQHY
-306 AAMSGSARN
+306 ASMCNNARN
-315 ESDSQFIRSNLQEA
+315 DDDSQFIRSNLQDA

-407 SHVNTEGGGEASS
+407 SHVNTDGGGEASS

-443 KLTSMLSEQ
+443 KLTSLLSEQ
-452 GSWWPAVPL
+452 GIMVARRTVAKYRESL
-461 RSIENLYPYRRQTSA
+461 SIPPSNQR
-476 NSWSDPTDKEDTMQ
+476 KQ
-490 LNITGQNVE
+490 LV
-499 ITEALREFVNT
+499 
-510 KFAKLEQYFERI
+510 
-522 NQVYIVLKVE
+522 
-532 KVTQVADATLHVNGG
+532 
-547 ELHASSEG
+547 
-555 QDMYA
+555 
-560 AIDGLIDKLARQL
+560 
-573 TKHKD
+573 
-578 KLKQH
+578 

>member
-50 TDIHDEIA
+50 IDTHEEID
-58 TQETQD
+58 TRKTQD
-64 SEGLDTAEALEQKE
+64 SETLDTADALEQKE
-78 MPDELPLDA
+78 MPEELPLDA
-87 SWDEIYT
+87 SWDTIYT

-101 GTDYIDDELPVYQG
+101 SGDYIDDELPVYQG
-115 ETTQSLQ
+115 ETTQTLQ
-122 DYLMWQVELTPF
+122 DYLTWQVELTPF

-143 AIVDAVDDTGYL
+143 SIVDAVDDTGYL
-155 TVTVQDILDGMGDS
+155 TVPLEDILESMGD
-169 DGDIGL
+169 
-175 EEIEAVLKR
+175 EEIDIDEVEAVLKR
-184 VQRFD
+184 IQRFD
-189 PVGVAARDLRDCLL
+189 PVGVAAKDLRDCLL
-203 IQLSQFSAETPFLA
+203 IQLSQFDKTTPWLEE
-217 QARQIVSDH
+217 ARLIISDH

-232 HDFRS
+232 HDFRT
-237 LMRVTRLKEDVLK
+237 LMRITRLKEDVLK

-285 GRWTVELNADSI
+285 GHWTVELNSDSI
-297 PRLKINQQY
+297 PRLQINQHY
-306 AAMSGSARN
+306 ASMCNNARN
-315 ESDSQFIRSNLQEA
+315 DGDSQFIRSNLQDA

-443 KLTSMLSEQ
+443 KLTSLLSEQ
-452 GSWWPAVPL
+452 GIMVARRTVAKYRESL
-461 RSIENLYPYRRQTSA
+461 SIPPSNQR
-476 NSWSDPTDKEDTMQ
+476 KQ
-490 LNITGQNVE
+490 LV
-499 ITEALREFVNT
+499 
-510 KFAKLEQYFERI
+510 
-522 NQVYIVLKVE
+522 
-532 KVTQVADATLHVNGG
+532 
-547 ELHASSEG
+547 
-555 QDMYA
+555 
-560 AIDGLIDKLARQL
+560 
-573 TKHKD
+573 
-578 KLKQH
+578 

>member
-50 TDIHDEIA
+50 IDTHEEID
-58 TQETQD
+58 TRETQD
-64 SEGLDTAEALEQKE
+64 SETLDTADALEQKE
-78 MPDELPLDA
+78 MPEELPLDA
-87 SWDEIYT
+87 SWDTIYT

-101 GTDYIDDELPVYQG
+101 SGDYIDDELPVYQG
-115 ETTQSLQ
+115 ETTQTLQ

-143 AIVDAVDDTGYL
+143 SIVDAVDDTGYL
-155 TVTVQDILDGMGDS
+155 TVPLEDILESMGD
-169 DGDIGL
+169 
-175 EEIEAVLKR
+175 EEIDIDEVEAVLKR
-184 VQRFD
+184 IQRFD
-189 PVGVAARDLRDCLL
+189 PVGVAAKDLRDCLL
-203 IQLSQFSAETPFLA
+203 IQLSQFDKTTPWLEE
-217 QARQIVSDH
+217 ARLIISDH

-232 HDFRS
+232 HDFRT

-285 GRWTVELNADSI
+285 GHWTVELNSDSI
-297 PRLKINQQY
+297 PRLQINQHY
-306 AAMSGSARN
+306 ASMCNNARN
-315 ESDSQFIRSNLQEA
+315 DGDSQFIRSNLQDA

-368 VLADIAQAVE
+368 VLADIAEAVE

-430 IAAENPAKPLSDS
+430 IATENPAKPLSDS
-443 KLTSMLSEQ
+443 KLTSLLSEQ
-452 GSWWPAVPL
+452 GIMVARRTVAKYRESL
-461 RSIENLYPYRRQTSA
+461 SIPPSNQR
-476 NSWSDPTDKEDTMQ
+476 KQ
-490 LNITGQNVE
+490 LV
-499 ITEALREFVNT
+499 
-510 KFAKLEQYFERI
+510 
-522 NQVYIVLKVE
+522 
-532 KVTQVADATLHVNGG
+532 
-547 ELHASSEG
+547 
-555 QDMYA
+555 
-560 AIDGLIDKLARQL
+560 
-573 TKHKD
+573 
-578 KLKQH
+578 

>member
-50 TDIHDEIA
+50 IDTHEEID
-58 TQETQD
+58 TRETQD
-64 SEGLDTAEALEQKE
+64 SETLDTADALEQKE
-78 MPDELPLDA
+78 MPEELPLDA
-87 SWDEIYT
+87 SWDTIYT

-101 GTDYIDDELPVYQG
+101 SGDYIDDELPVYQG
-115 ETTQSLQ
+115 ETTQTLQ

-143 AIVDAVDDTGYL
+143 SIVDAVDDTGYL
-155 TVTVQDILDGMGDS
+155 TVPLEDILESMGDEES
-169 DGDIGL
+169 DID
-175 EEIEAVLKR
+175 EVEAVLKR
-184 VQRFD
+184 IQRFD
-189 PVGVAARDLRDCLL
+189 PVGVAAKDLRDCLL
-203 IQLSQFSAETPFLA
+203 IQLSQFDKTTPWLEE
-217 QARQIVSDH
+217 ARLIISDH

-232 HDFRS
+232 HDFRT

-285 GRWTVELNADSI
+285 GHWTVELNSDSI
-297 PRLKINQQY
+297 PRLQINQHY
-306 AAMSGSARN
+306 ASMCNNARN
-315 ESDSQFIRSNLQEA
+315 DGDSQFIRSNLQDA

-443 KLTSMLSEQ
+443 KLTSLLSEQ
-452 GSWWPAVPL
+452 GIMVARRTVAKYRESL
-461 RSIENLYPYRRQTSA
+461 SIPPSNQR
-476 NSWSDPTDKEDTMQ
+476 KQ
-490 LNITGQNVE
+490 LV
-499 ITEALREFVNT
+499 
-510 KFAKLEQYFERI
+510 
-522 NQVYIVLKVE
+522 
-532 KVTQVADATLHVNGG
+532 
-547 ELHASSEG
+547 
-555 QDMYA
+555 
-560 AIDGLIDKLARQL
+560 
-573 TKHKD
+573 
-578 KLKQH
+578 

>member
-50 TDIHDEIA
+50 IDTHEEID
-58 TQETQD
+58 TRETQD
-64 SEGLDTAEALEQKE
+64 SETLDTADALEQKE
-78 MPDELPLDA
+78 MPEELPLDA
-87 SWDEIYT
+87 SWDTIYT

-101 GTDYIDDELPVYQG
+101 SGDYIDDELPVYQG
-115 ETTQSLQ
+115 ETTQTLQ

-143 AIVDAVDDTGYL
+143 SIVDAVDDTGYL
-155 TVTVQDILDGMGDS
+155 TVPLEDILESMGD
-169 DGDIGL
+169 
-175 EEIEAVLKR
+175 EEIDIDEVEAVLKR
-184 VQRFD
+184 IQRFD
-189 PVGVAARDLRDCLL
+189 PVGVAAKDLRDCLL
-203 IQLSQFSAETPFLA
+203 IQLSQFDKTTPWLEE
-217 QARQIVSDH
+217 ARLIISDH

-232 HDFRS
+232 HDFRT
-237 LMRVTRLKEDVLK
+237 LMRVTPLKEDVLK

-285 GRWTVELNADSI
+285 GHWTVELNSDSI
-297 PRLKINQQY
+297 PRLQINQHY
-306 AAMSGSARN
+306 ASMCNNARN
-315 ESDSQFIRSNLQEA
+315 DGDSQFIRSNLQDA

-443 KLTSMLSEQ
+443 KLTSLLSEQ
-452 GSWWPAVPL
+452 GIMVARRTVAKYRESL
-461 RSIENLYPYRRQTSA
+461 SIPPSNQR
-476 NSWSDPTDKEDTMQ
+476 KQ
-490 LNITGQNVE
+490 LV
-499 ITEALREFVNT
+499 
-510 KFAKLEQYFERI
+510 
-522 NQVYIVLKVE
+522 
-532 KVTQVADATLHVNGG
+532 
-547 ELHASSEG
+547 
-555 QDMYA
+555 
-560 AIDGLIDKLARQL
+560 
-573 TKHKD
+573 
-578 KLKQH
+578 

>member
-50 TDIHDEIA
+50 IDTHEEID
-58 TQETQD
+58 TRETQD
-64 SEGLDTAEALEQKE
+64 SETLDTADALEQKE
-78 MPDELPLDA
+78 MPEELPLDA
-87 SWDEIYT
+87 SWDTIYT

-101 GTDYIDDELPVYQG
+101 SGDYIDDELPVYQG
-115 ETTQSLQ
+115 ETTQTLQ

-143 AIVDAVDDTGYL
+143 SIIDAVDDTGYL
-155 TVTVQDILDGMGDS
+155 TVPLEDILESMGD
-169 DGDIGL
+169 
-175 EEIEAVLKR
+175 EEIDIDEVEAVLKR
-184 VQRFD
+184 IQRFD
-189 PVGVAARDLRDCLL
+189 PVGVAAKDLRDCLL
-203 IQLSQFSAETPFLA
+203 IQLSQFDKTTPWLEE
-217 QARQIVSDH
+217 ARLIISDH

-232 HDFRS
+232 HDFRT

-285 GRWTVELNADSI
+285 GHWTVELNSDSI
-297 PRLKINQQY
+297 PRLQINQHY
-306 AAMSGSARN
+306 ASMCNNARN
-315 ESDSQFIRSNLQEA
+315 DGDSQFIRSNLQDA

-443 KLTSMLSEQ
+443 KLTSLLSEQ
-452 GSWWPAVPL
+452 GIMVARRTIAKYRESL
-461 RSIENLYPYRRQTSA
+461 SIPPSNQR
-476 NSWSDPTDKEDTMQ
+476 KQ
-490 LNITGQNVE
+490 LV
-499 ITEALREFVNT
+499 
-510 KFAKLEQYFERI
+510 
-522 NQVYIVLKVE
+522 
-532 KVTQVADATLHVNGG
+532 
-547 ELHASSEG
+547 
-555 QDMYA
+555 
-560 AIDGLIDKLARQL
+560 
-573 TKHKD
+573 
-578 KLKQH
+578 

>member
-50 TDIHDEIA
+50 IDTHEEID
-58 TQETQD
+58 TRETQD
-64 SEGLDTAEALEQKE
+64 SETLDTADALEQKE
-78 MPDELPLDA
+78 MPEELPLDA
-87 SWDEIYT
+87 SWDTIYT

-101 GTDYIDDELPVYQG
+101 SGDYIDDELPVYQG
-115 ETTQSLQ
+115 ETTQTLQ

-143 AIVDAVDDTGYL
+143 SIVDAVDDTGYL
-155 TVTVQDILDGMGDS
+155 TVPLEDILESMGD
-169 DGDIGL
+169 
-175 EEIEAVLKR
+175 EEIDIDEVEAVLKR
-184 VQRFD
+184 IQRFD
-189 PVGVAARDLRDCLL
+189 PVGVAAKDLRDCLL
-203 IQLSQFSAETPFLA
+203 IQLAQFDKTSPWLEE
-217 QARQIVSDH
+217 ARLIISDH

-232 HDFRS
+232 HDFRT

-285 GRWTVELNADSI
+285 GHWTVELNSDSI
-297 PRLKINQQY
+297 PRLQINQHY
-306 AAMSGSARN
+306 ASMCNNARN
-315 ESDSQFIRSNLQEA
+315 DGDSQFIRSNLQDA

-443 KLTSMLSEQ
+443 KLTSLLSEQ
-452 GSWWPAVPL
+452 GIMVARRTVAKYRESL
-461 RSIENLYPYRRQTSA
+461 SIPPSNQR
-476 NSWSDPTDKEDTMQ
+476 KQ
-490 LNITGQNVE
+490 LV
-499 ITEALREFVNT
+499 
-510 KFAKLEQYFERI
+510 
-522 NQVYIVLKVE
+522 
-532 KVTQVADATLHVNGG
+532 
-547 ELHASSEG
+547 
-555 QDMYA
+555 
-560 AIDGLIDKLARQL
+560 
-573 TKHKD
+573 
-578 KLKQH
+578 

>member
-50 TDIHDEIA
+50 IDTHEEID
-58 TQETQD
+58 TRETQD
-64 SEGLDTAEALEQKE
+64 SETLDTADALEQKE
-78 MPDELPLDA
+78 MPEELPLDA
-87 SWDEIYT
+87 SWDTIYT

-101 GTDYIDDELPVYQG
+101 SGDYIDDELPVYQG
-115 ETTQSLQ
+115 ETTQTLQ

-143 AIVDAVDDTGYL
+143 SIVDAVDETGYL
-155 TVTVQDILDGMGDS
+155 TVPLEDILESIGD
-169 DGDIGL
+169 
-175 EEIEAVLKR
+175 EEIDIDEVETVLKR
-184 VQRFD
+184 IQRFD
-189 PVGVAARDLRDCLL
+189 PVGVAAKDLRDCLL
-203 IQLSQFSAETPFLA
+203 IQLSQFDKTTPWLEE
-217 QARQIVSDH
+217 ARLIISDH

-232 HDFRS
+232 HDFRT

-285 GRWTVELNADSI
+285 GHWTVELNSDSI
-297 PRLKINQQY
+297 PRLQINQHY
-306 AAMSGSARN
+306 ASMCNNARN
-315 ESDSQFIRSNLQEA
+315 DGDSQFIRSNLQDA

-443 KLTSMLSEQ
+443 KLTSLLSEQ
-452 GSWWPAVPL
+452 GIMVARRTVAKYRESL
-461 RSIENLYPYRRQTSA
+461 SIPPSNQR
-476 NSWSDPTDKEDTMQ
+476 KQ
-490 LNITGQNVE
+490 LV
-499 ITEALREFVNT
+499 
-510 KFAKLEQYFERI
+510 
-522 NQVYIVLKVE
+522 
-532 KVTQVADATLHVNGG
+532 
-547 ELHASSEG
+547 
-555 QDMYA
+555 
-560 AIDGLIDKLARQL
+560 
-573 TKHKD
+573 
-578 KLKQH
+578 

>member
-50 TDIHDEIA
+50 IDTHEEID
-58 TQETQD
+58 TRETQD
-64 SEGLDTAEALEQKE
+64 SETLDTADALEQKE
-78 MPDELPLDA
+78 MPEELPLDA
-87 SWDEIYT
+87 SWDTIYT

-101 GTDYIDDELPVYQG
+101 SGDYIDDELPVYQG
-115 ETTQSLQ
+115 ETTQTLQ

-143 AIVDAVDDTGYL
+143 SIVDAVDDTGYL
-155 TVTVQDILDGMGDS
+155 TVPLEDILESMGD
-169 DGDIGL
+169 
-175 EEIEAVLKR
+175 EEIDIDEVEAVLKR
-184 VQRFD
+184 IQRFD
-189 PVGVAARDLRDCLL
+189 PVGVAAKDLRDSLL
-203 IQLSQFSAETPFLA
+203 IQLSQFDKTTPWLEE
-217 QARQIVSDH
+217 ARLIISDH

-232 HDFRS
+232 HDFRT

-285 GRWTVELNADSI
+285 GHWTVELNSDSI
-297 PRLKINQQY
+297 PRLQINQHY
-306 AAMSGSARN
+306 ASMCNNARN
-315 ESDSQFIRSNLQEA
+315 DGDSQFIRSNLQDA

-443 KLTSMLSEQ
+443 KLTSLLSEQ
-452 GSWWPAVPL
+452 GIMVARRTVAKYRESL
-461 RSIENLYPYRRQTSA
+461 SIPPSNQR
-476 NSWSDPTDKEDTMQ
+476 KQ
-490 LNITGQNVE
+490 LV
-499 ITEALREFVNT
+499 
-510 KFAKLEQYFERI
+510 
-522 NQVYIVLKVE
+522 
-532 KVTQVADATLHVNGG
+532 
-547 ELHASSEG
+547 
-555 QDMYA
+555 
-560 AIDGLIDKLARQL
+560 
-573 TKHKD
+573 
-578 KLKQH
+578 

>member
-1 MKQGLQLRLSQQLAM
+1 MKQGLQLGLSQQLAM

-50 TDIHDEIA
+50 IDTHEEID
-58 TQETQD
+58 TRETQD
-64 SEGLDTAEALEQKE
+64 SETLDTADALEQKE
-78 MPDELPLDA
+78 MPEELPLDA
-87 SWDEIYT
+87 SWDTIYT

-101 GTDYIDDELPVYQG
+101 SGDYIDDELPVYQG
-115 ETTQSLQ
+115 ETTQTLQ

-143 AIVDAVDDTGYL
+143 SIVDAVDDTGYL
-155 TVTVQDILDGMGDS
+155 TVPLEDILESMGD
-169 DGDIGL
+169 
-175 EEIEAVLKR
+175 EEIDIDEVEAVLKR
-184 VQRFD
+184 IQRFD
-189 PVGVAARDLRDCLL
+189 PVGVAAKDLRDCLL
-203 IQLSQFSAETPFLA
+203 IQLSQFDKTTPWLEE
-217 QARQIVSDH
+217 ARLIISDH

-232 HDFRS
+232 HDFRT

-285 GRWTVELNADSI
+285 GHWTVELNSDSI
-297 PRLKINQQY
+297 PRLQINQHY
-306 AAMSGSARN
+306 ASMCNNARN
-315 ESDSQFIRSNLQEA
+315 DGDSQFIRSNLQDA

-443 KLTSMLSEQ
+443 KLTSLLSEQ
-452 GSWWPAVPL
+452 GIMVARRTVAKYRESL
-461 RSIENLYPYRRQTSA
+461 SIPPSNQR
-476 NSWSDPTDKEDTMQ
+476 KQ
-490 LNITGQNVE
+490 LV
-499 ITEALREFVNT
+499 
-510 KFAKLEQYFERI
+510 
-522 NQVYIVLKVE
+522 
-532 KVTQVADATLHVNGG
+532 
-547 ELHASSEG
+547 
-555 QDMYA
+555 
-560 AIDGLIDKLARQL
+560 
-573 TKHKD
+573 
-578 KLKQH
+578 